1 MCVLLTMCADLRMT
15 VPSRTWYVQEVLFM
29 PALWNHEVHSMA
41 ADGAASTAEGLH
53 EGDKGSHHGS
63 CSNPCTDDADD
74 AACGFPEYAR
84 VHLALNAWIDPP
96 PK

>member
-1 MCVLLTMCADLRMT
+1 MCADLRMM

-29 PALWNHEVHSMA
+29 PALWY
-41 ADGAASTAEGLH
+41 
-53 EGDKGSHHGS
+53 HGS